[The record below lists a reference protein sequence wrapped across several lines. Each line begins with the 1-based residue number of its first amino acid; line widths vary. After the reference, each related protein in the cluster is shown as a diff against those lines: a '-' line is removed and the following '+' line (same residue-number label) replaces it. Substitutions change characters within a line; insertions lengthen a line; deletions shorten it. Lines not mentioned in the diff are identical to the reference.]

1 MLKNP
6 ATKYRPFP
14 QIALADR
21 TWPNK
26 TITRAPI
33 WMSTDLRDGNQA
45 LFEPMNAER
54 KMRMF
59 KMLVQIGFKEIEAAF
74 PAASQTDFDFVR
86 ELIEGGHI
94 PDDVTIEVLTQAR
107 EDLIRRTM
115 ESLRGSKRAIIHL
128 YNAIAPV
135 FRRTVFNTDQEGV
148 KRIAVQ
154 SAKLIREIAETMPE
168 TQWTYQYSPEVF
180 SGTELEFALEVCNAV
195 TEVWDPSPTHKII
208 FNLPATVE
216 MATPNIYADQIEWMH
231 RNLARRDSIILSVH
245 PHNDRGTAVA
255 AAELAVMAGADRV
268 EGCLFGNG
276 ERTGNVD
283 LVTLALNLYSQGVD
297 PALDFSHI
305 NDVARTCEDCTQL
318 PVHPR
323 HPYVGDL
330 VFTAFSGSH
339 QDAIKKGFAVQQP
352 DALWEMPYL
361 PIDPADV
368 GRTYDSIIRV
378 NSQSGKGG
386 IAYLLESG
394 YGVAMPRRLQV
405 EFSSTVQQLTDE
417 SGREVTGAD
426 IWALFQQTY
435 LRTDGAVGYVSHR
448 LTEQDD
454 GSQHIRLVVNIDDHE
469 HVCEGTGNGPLDAL
483 VHALS
488 HVLTAPVSVHHYEE
502 RALGQGANADAIAF
516 AEMAAPGVAGSV
528 FGVGVDANLTTA
540 SIRAVVGGVNRLIAR
555 AGTGMLQERGT
566 SGLTPSTH
574 KSASR
579 SGAPVAKLERCGPGT
594 PRPIPSEARKRA
606 RPLPKENR
614 HDQSSDR
621 ERQCQA
627 FCQCDPGASCLP
639 NRLRSLR
646 DGIRQERPR

>member
-59 KMLVQIGFKEIEAAF
+59 KMLAQIGFKEIEAAF

-115 ESLRGSKRAIIHL
+115 ESLRGAKKAIIHV
-128 YNAIAPV
+128 YNATAPV
-135 FRRTVFNTDQEGV
+135 FRRTVFNTDREGV

-168 TQWTYQYSPEVF
+168 TQWTYEYTPEVF
-180 SGTELEFALEVCNAV
+180 SGTELDFALEVCNAV
-195 TEVWDPSPTHKII
+195 TEVWAPTPEHKII
-208 FNLPATVE
+208 VNLPATVE

-297 PALDFSHI
+297 PELDFSHI

-339 QDAIKKGFAVQQP
+339 QDAIKKGFAVQKP

-469 HVCEGTGNGPLDAL
+469 HICEGTGNGPLDAL
-483 VHALS
+483 VQALS
-488 HVLTAPVSVHHYEE
+488 HVLTAPVSIHHYEE

-555 AGTGMLQERGT
+555 AGKGMLRRGNAEAT
-566 SGLTPSTH
+566 
-574 KSASR
+574 
-579 SGAPVAKLERCGPGT
+579 VA
-594 PRPIPSEARKRA
+594 
-606 RPLPKENR
+606 
-614 HDQSSDR
+614 
-621 ERQCQA
+621 
-627 FCQCDPGASCLP
+627 
-639 NRLRSLR
+639 
-646 DGIRQERPR
+646 